1 MQPIIHIV
9 AGGPRTYIPDLS
21 NYHSSE
27 VIWVGV
33 DFGVMYLIQ
42 NNIHPSLAFGD
53 FDSVTKDQWEQLK
66 QITNNIK
73 KYKPEKDETD
83 MELAFLWAINQ
94 NPRIIRI
101 FGATGGRMDH
111 FMANVMILTREES
124 IGCTIEV
131 IDKQNIISVFSPGR
145 YTINKIDKRSYISF
159 IPLSK
164 HVEGITLLGF
174 KYPLENKNIQM
185 GTTLCISNELIEETG
200 TFSFTSGILMMIRS
214 ED

>member
-73 KYKPEKDETD
+73 N
-83 MELAFLWAINQ
+83 INQ
-94 NPRIIRI
+94 KK
-101 FGATGGRMDH
+101 M
-111 FMANVMILTREES
+111 
-124 IGCTIEV
+124 
-131 IDKQNIISVFSPGR
+131 KQIWS
-145 YTINKIDKRSYISF
+145 
-159 IPLSK
+159 
-164 HVEGITLLGF
+164 LLFYG
-174 KYPLENKNIQM
+174 Q
-185 GTTLCISNELIEETG
+185 
-200 TFSFTSGILMMIRS
+200 
-214 ED
+214 